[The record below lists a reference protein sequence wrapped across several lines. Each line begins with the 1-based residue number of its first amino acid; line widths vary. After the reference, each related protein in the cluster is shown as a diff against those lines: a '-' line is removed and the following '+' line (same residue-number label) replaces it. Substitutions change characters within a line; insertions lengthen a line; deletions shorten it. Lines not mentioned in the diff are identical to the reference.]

1 MMCLVMTIMIKREK
15 MIMNNYKILAE
26 YYNKE
31 KLIYYI
37 VETEDGEVVT
47 VKKENL

>member
-1 MMCLVMTIMIKREK
+1 
-15 MIMNNYKILAE
+15 MNNYKILAE

-37 VETEDGEVVT
+37 VEIEDGKVLT
-47 VKKENL
+47 VKEENL

>member
-1 MMCLVMTIMIKREK
+1 MK
-15 MIMNNYKILAE
+15 NYKILAE

-37 VETEDGEVVT
+37 VETEDGKVVT
-47 VKKENL
+47 VKEENL

>member
-1 MMCLVMTIMIKREK
+1 MMCSVMMVMRGKI
-15 MIMNNYKILAE
+15 IMNNYKILAE

-37 VETEDGEVVT
+37 VETEDGKVVT
-47 VKKENL
+47 VKEENL

>member
-1 MMCLVMTIMIKREK
+1 

-37 VETEDGEVVT
+37 VETEDGKVVT
-47 VKKENL
+47 VKEENL

>member
-1 MMCLVMTIMIKREK
+1 MIKRGI
-15 MIMNNYKILAE
+15 IMNNYKILAE

>member
-1 MMCLVMTIMIKREK
+1 MCLAMMTMIKRGGK
-15 MIMNNYKILAE
+15 ITMNNYKILAE

-47 VKKENL
+47 VKEENL

>member
-1 MMCLVMTIMIKREK
+1 MKIKEK
-15 MIMNNYKILAE
+15 NNMENYKILAE

-37 VETEDGEVVT
+37 VETEDGKVVT
-47 VKKENL
+47 VKEENL

>member
-1 MMCLVMTIMIKREK
+1 MCLVIMKIKEK
-15 MIMNNYKILAE
+15 NNMENYKILAE

-37 VETEDGEVVT
+37 VETEDGKVVT
-47 VKKENL
+47 VKEENL

>member
-1 MMCLVMTIMIKREK
+1 MMYLMMIIRGKNS
-15 MIMNNYKILAE
+15 MNNYKILAE

-37 VETEDGEVVT
+37 VETEDGKVVT
-47 VKKENL
+47 VKEENL

>member
-1 MMCLVMTIMIKREK
+1 MIS
-15 MIMNNYKILAE
+15 YKILAE

-37 VETEDGEVVT
+37 VETEDGKIVT
-47 VKKENL
+47 VKEENL

>member
-1 MMCLVMTIMIKREK
+1 MMYLVMMIMIKRGK